1 MKLILFDFDGVLID
15 TFIISLKISREV
27 NKKMSLNLFRS
38 IFNGNIYDS
47 LKNNT
52 KVKQHPEFF
61 KLYEKQSRKLEIP
74 KKLKDLI
81 CKLSKNYTLAII
93 SATPSTLIATI
104 LKQANVFKYFSD
116 ILGGDIHTSKVVK
129 NKMLLEKYK
138 IEPKDAVFITDTT
151 GDILE
156 ARECGIESIAVTWG
170 FHEKETLQKEKPFK
184 IVSTPEDLEKAIEE
198 IL

>member
-138 IEPKDAVFITDTT
+138 IESRDAVFITDTT

-170 FHEKETLQKEKPFK
+170 FHEEKTLQKAKPEK
-184 IVSTPEDLEKAIEE
+184 IVSTPEDLLKAIKE